1 MAIYRMNLLYISL
14 AEVLVFSDASVFSEN
29 QPNSA
34 TGRGWSEYVLYWWSA
49 YELMAEG
56 INWMFLKW
64 NRDRT
69 VPSTGQYTLDEFVA
83 KLKDYA
89 EKLASSISKSEN
101 SYQERFMSQTEQEAY
116 VAESLNRALDEMEA
130 HKKNGT
136 KPMSFDDFMAKL
148 DERPRKKLNFSTPKE
163 CFYKNIS

>member
-1 MAIYRMNLLYISL
+1 
-14 AEVLVFSDASVFSEN
+14 
-29 QPNSA
+29 
-34 TGRGWSEYVLYWWSA
+34 
-49 YELMAEG
+49 MAEG

-101 SYQERFMSQTEQEAY
+101 SYQERYMSQAEQEAY

>member
-1 MAIYRMNLLYISL
+1 M
-14 AEVLVFSDASVFSEN
+14 E
-29 QPNSA
+29 
-34 TGRGWSEYVLYWWSA
+34 T
-49 YELMAEG
+49 
-56 INWMFLKW
+56 INIQFQ
-64 NRDRT
+64 

-89 EKLASSISKSEN
+89 EKLAGSISKSGN
-101 SYQERFMSQTEQEAY
+101 SYQERFMSQAEQEAY

-148 DERPRKKLNFSTPKE
+148 NEVLPLICNKL
-163 CFYKNIS
+163 